1 MNDIQRFIRSLRHA
15 MRGVLLVLRFERNF
29 RIQVTIGLAVLGAF
43 LLVPLKAWEQVV
55 LLVVVAL
62 VLVLE
67 LLNSS
72 VERLLDLLKPRL
84 DVYAGDVK
92 DMMAG
97 AVLIASL
104 CAILVG
110 LIIFWPHLA
119 SMLAHV

>member
-1 MNDIQRFIRSLRHA
+1 MSDVQRFIRSLRHA
-15 MRGVLLVLRFERNF
+15 GRGVMLVLRFERNF
-29 RIQVTIGLAVLGAF
+29 RIQMTVGLAVIGAF
-43 LLVPLKAWEQVV
+43 LLFPLAAWEKVV

-72 VERLLDLLKPRL
+72 IERLLDLLKPRL